1 MISVKL
7 SRIVRA
13 FYAAQE
19 TTPLISSALSA
30 LEEGRW
36 EDLVRLGADPRS
48 YRDANLYYSDAKCVG
63 LLKKFEGFIPGVDR
77 EQTAIDKWWDAEK
90 RNYWSNQRLLAYVPM
105 SYPGF
110 RPGLAERNELIA
122 SFLEVVRK
130 RVESWIGSA
139 PPQLCEG
146 RFGPGAT
153 LSDKGRLVTVPDKIS
168 SDPTLTPGAMGY
180 LFQWGE
186 TMWARDALVHGRQP
200 VFVRGNRFAT
210 VPKTA
215 LTDRSIG
222 IEPSINVFYQLG
234 LGRTLRK
241 RLRNATGWDLDNVQD
256 IHRRVAR
263 ESSVSLEFATLDLSN
278 ASDTVCKNLV
288 RVLVPPTWASALE
301 ALRSPTT
308 EVGGKRV
315 YLEKFSSMGN
325 GFTFELET
333 IIFAALCSVVLERNG
348 AKGVLGTDL
357 FVFGDDLIIPDGL
370 VREVTAVLNFCGFTV
385 NENKSFSGSVKFRES
400 CGGDYFN
407 GSAVRPYYIKRDPFI
422 DSPTDVTQKISL
434 VNGIRR
440 VLAVELEAQKP
451 SALLVWRRALDSVPL
466 RHQHFGPEW
475 LGDTVICSWNSEH
488 WSTKID
494 QWGTTY
500 IKILCTR
507 GEVIPWRYWG
517 PGAKLASL
525 VYGVGDGLKGV
536 TPRDPR
542 VTFVSEWVPL
552 LRNNW
557 LPGSQA
563 HAGYAAKL
571 RFCGPQLKS
580 VCPTPVASLSRPSY
594 GPTSRAVR
602 GA

>member
-19 TTPLISSALSA
+19 PTALSTSALSA
-30 LEEGRW
+30 LDDGRW
-36 EDLVRLGADPRS
+36 EDLVRLSADPRS
-48 YRDANLYYSDAKCVG
+48 YRDATLYYSDAKCVG
-63 LLKKFEGFIPGVDR
+63 LLKKFEGLIPGVDR
-77 EQTAIDKWWDAEK
+77 EKTAIDKWWDAE
-90 RNYWSNQRLLAYVPM
+90 RQNYWTNQRLLAYVPM

-110 RPGLAERNELIA
+110 RPGLVERNEVIA
-122 SFLEVVRK
+122 AFLAVVRK
-130 RVESWIGSA
+130 RVESWIGTA
-139 PPQLCEG
+139 PPALCDG

-153 LSDKGRLVTVPDKIS
+153 LSDKGQFVTVPDKIS
-168 SDPTLTPGAMGY
+168 SIPTLTPGALGY
-180 LFQWGE
+180 LFQWGA
-186 TMWARDALVHGRQP
+186 TMWARDASVHGRRP

-222 IEPSINVFYQLG
+222 IEPGINVFYQLG
-234 LGRTLRK
+234 LGLTLRK

-263 ESSVSLEFATLDLSN
+263 ESSVSQAFATLDLSN

-288 RVLVPPTWASALE
+288 RILVPPQWVSQLE

-333 IIFAALCSVVLERNG
+333 IIFAALCSVVLEQNG
-348 AKGVLGTDL
+348 GKGVLGEDL
-357 FVFGDDLIIPDGL
+357 CVFGDDLIVPDGM

-385 NENKSFSGSVKFRES
+385 NEEKSFSGPIKFRES

-407 GSAVRPYYIKRDPFI
+407 GSAVRPYFIKKDPFI
-422 DSPTDVTQKISL
+422 DSEDITAKISC

-440 VLAVELEAQKP
+440 VLAADLEAQKP
-451 SALLVWRRALDSVPL
+451 PALLVWRRALDRVPL
-466 RHQHFGPEW
+466 RYQHFGPEW
-475 LGDTVICSWNSEH
+475 LGDTVVHSWNDEH
-488 WSTKID
+488 WTTKCG
-494 QWGTTY
+494 QWGTPY
-500 IKILCTR
+500 IKILCAR
-507 GEVIPWRYWG
+507 GGVIPWAHWR
-517 PGAKLASL
+517 PDVKLASL

-536 TPRDPR
+536 TPRDPCI
-542 VTFVSEWVPL
+542 TYVSEWVPL

-557 LPGSQA
+557 LPGDQS
-563 HAGYAAKL
+563 HAGTAANL
-571 RFCGPQLKS
+571 RFCGPRLKTYH
-580 VCPTPVASLSRPSY
+580 PTPVATLSRPAY
-594 GPTSRAVR
+594 GGATSRAVR
-602 GA
+602 PV